1 MERVR
6 VSIVHNILTPYMVPV
21 FNEIASRPT
30 LDIVV
35 YSMGESERNREWKV
49 EGGVEFR
56 HVILRG
62 SHFAFGD
69 RDTSTVHVNLS
80 ILQKLSRERP
90 EVIVSSGYSSITNQL
105 AFYSAKTAG
114 IPFLLWSGS
123 TQGEKHWLKPGLRP
137 YLKWFVANVDGF
149 IAYGSAA
156 RDYLICLGAPRAEI
170 SIAPNTVDT
179 SFFKESVMRRN
190 RVTIRQNLREQLGLN
205 ASVLVLYVG
214 QLIERK
220 GVDILIR
227 AMSIV
232 QQKRDVGLVVVG
244 DGRERSSLTHLSRGL
259 KEVVFTGNIKYR
271 DLPDYYA
278 LADMLVLP
286 SREEV
291 WGLVVNEAMACG
303 TPILCSSNAGCSRDL
318 VKDSVNGFV
327 FQPGDVNTLAQRIE
341 ELASDAELR
350 GSFGSSSQQIIAGG
364 FTIKHLADGV
374 EQAITRVA
382 TKNPVK
388 RNLAQ

>member
-123 TQGEKHWLKPGLRP
+123 TQGEKHWLKPALRP

-190 RVTIRQNLREQLGLN
+190 RVTIRKNLREQLGLN

-220 GVDILIR
+220 GVDSLIR

-259 KEVVFTGNIKYR
+259 KEVVFTGNIQYR

-374 EQAITRVA
+374 EQAIMRVA

>member
-1 MERVR
+1 
-6 VSIVHNILTPYMVPV
+6 
-21 FNEIASRPT
+21 
-30 LDIVV
+30 
-35 YSMGESERNREWKV
+35 
-49 EGGVEFR
+49 
-56 HVILRG
+56 
-62 SHFAFGD
+62 
-69 RDTSTVHVNLS
+69 
-80 ILQKLSRERP
+80 
-90 EVIVSSGYSSITNQL
+90 
-105 AFYSAKTAG
+105 
-114 IPFLLWSGS
+114 
-123 TQGEKHWLKPGLRP
+123 
-137 YLKWFVANVDGF
+137 
-149 IAYGSAA
+149 
-156 RDYLICLGAPRAEI
+156 
-170 SIAPNTVDT
+170 
-179 SFFKESVMRRN
+179 
-190 RVTIRQNLREQLGLN
+190 
-205 ASVLVLYVG
+205 
-214 QLIERK
+214 
-220 GVDILIR
+220 
-227 AMSIV
+227 MSIV

-341 ELASDAELR
+341 ELASNEELR